1 MSIQFHETIM
11 GKKFYEGTL
20 PRLIKAIEE
29 NTKEMKRSNDLK
41 EQELALLKGDAD
53 IAELPNDTWD

>member
-1 MSIQFHETIM
+1 MGISFHETIM

-29 NTKEMKRSNDLK
+29 NTKEMKRANDLK
-41 EQELALLKGDAD
+41 EIELGVTRNEEAD
-53 IAELPNDTWD
+53 DLQDTRG